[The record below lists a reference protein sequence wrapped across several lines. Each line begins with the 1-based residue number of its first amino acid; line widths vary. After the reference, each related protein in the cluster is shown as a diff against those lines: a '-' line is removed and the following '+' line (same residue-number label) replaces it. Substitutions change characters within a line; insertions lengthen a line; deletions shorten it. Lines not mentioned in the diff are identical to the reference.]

1 MQHSIKY
8 KYMKTWA
15 RLLKLQSVRAL
26 SVKEIIV
33 MLLHWSFIAAKF
45 GREGKTDDMG
55 NKKLNTLLSTITN
68 TCNKTIVI
76 TGDTVLSKSN
86 HQKHLQDTNRFLKNT
101 IWNCTSPNQYIK
113 ILKRSFN
120 LKSTRKQNHQFK
132 RSTTSYR

>member
-33 MLLHWSFIAAKF
+33 MLLDWSFIAAKF

-86 HQKHLQDTNRFLKNT
+86 HQ
-101 IWNCTSPNQYIK
+101 
-113 ILKRSFN
+113 
-120 LKSTRKQNHQFK
+120 
-132 RSTTSYR
+132 